1 MEQYRGKVIV
11 KGNAIGKIYIYARN
25 HYQVTSQKTEFP
37 EEEVNRYRKAQE
49 IVIGQLESAYEKA
62 VEIVGAR
69 NASVFDIQAML
80 LREGKLGQWVEK
92 MILNQKVTSEYAISQ
107 VSMGISENI
116 FEEKEDWEEEERGQ
130 IREVAGRVLNF
141 LTGQNNR
148 MIPGEE
154 KVILAAKDIT
164 PGELLQFDKN
174 RILGLITEIGAGESH
189 TAVLASA
196 MEIPYLCGIP
206 FHSEWNG
213 KMAAINGNKGL
224 FCVKPEEKC
233 LEEIKEGLWEQEKEK
248 ERLETLI
255 GEKAV
260 TLDGERMYVYA
271 NVGREEELEEAITY
285 RVAGIGLVRSEYL
298 FMGKENYPSEEEQYE
313 YYRNIVEKMQ
323 GKPVHIRTLDIGA
336 DKQMN
341 YLRLE
346 KEANPAMGFRGIR
359 ICLEQEELFRTQ
371 LKALFR
377 AAVYGNLGILYP
389 MITSVEEIDQIQ
401 EIIRDIR
408 EEMDAKGVVY
418 GEVRQGVMIETPA
431 AVMIS
436 DMLAEKVDFF
446 SIGTND
452 LIQYVMAAD
461 RQNYKVASLCRSS
474 HPAVIRMMELAV
486 RNAHRYGIPVMVCG
500 EMASDKE
507 LTRKLVEMGVDILS
521 VAPGQILAIRKEI
534 RNTTVRE

>member
-1 MEQYRGKVIV
+1 M
-11 KGNAIGKIYIYARN
+11 
-25 HYQVTSQKTEFP
+25 
-37 EEEVNRYRKAQE
+37 NRYRKAQE

-107 VSMGISENI
+107 VSRGISENI

-224 FCVKPEEKC
+224 FCVEPEEKC

-260 TLDGERMYVYA
+260 TLDGDRMYVYA

-346 KEANPAMGFRGIR
+346 KEDNPAMGFRGIR

-401 EIIRDIR
+401 EIIHDIR

-461 RQNYKVASLCRSS
+461 RQNYKVASLCQSS

>member
-25 HYQVTSQKTEFP
+25 HYQVTPQKTEFP

>member
-1 MEQYRGKVIV
+1 
-11 KGNAIGKIYIYARN
+11 
-25 HYQVTSQKTEFP
+25 
-37 EEEVNRYRKAQE
+37 
-49 IVIGQLESAYEKA
+49 
-62 VEIVGAR
+62 
-69 NASVFDIQAML
+69 
-80 LREGKLGQWVEK
+80 
-92 MILNQKVTSEYAISQ
+92 
-107 VSMGISENI
+107 
-116 FEEKEDWEEEERGQ
+116 
-130 IREVAGRVLNF
+130 
-141 LTGQNNR
+141 
-148 MIPGEE
+148 
-154 KVILAAKDIT
+154 
-164 PGELLQFDKN
+164 
-174 RILGLITEIGAGESH
+174 
-189 TAVLASA
+189 
-196 MEIPYLCGIP
+196 
-206 FHSEWNG
+206 
-213 KMAAINGNKGL
+213 
-224 FCVKPEEKC
+224 
-233 LEEIKEGLWEQEKEK
+233 
-248 ERLETLI
+248 
-255 GEKAV
+255 
-260 TLDGERMYVYA
+260 MYVYA

-346 KEANPAMGFRGIR
+346 KEDNPAMGFRGIR

-401 EIIRDIR
+401 EIIHDIR

-461 RQNYKVASLCRSS
+461 RQNYKVASLCQSS

>member
-11 KGNAIGKIYIYARN
+11 KGNAIGKIYIYTRN
-25 HYQVTSQKTEFP
+25 HYQVTPQKTEFP

-107 VSMGISENI
+107 VSRGISENI

-148 MIPGEE
+148 MISGEE

-224 FCVKPEEKC
+224 FCVEPEEKC

-346 KEANPAMGFRGIR
+346 KEDNPAMGFRGIR

-401 EIIRDIR
+401 EIIHDIR

-461 RQNYKVASLCRSS
+461 RQNYKVASLCQSS

>member
-107 VSMGISENI
+107 VSRGISENI

-224 FCVKPEEKC
+224 FCVEPEEKC

-401 EIIRDIR
+401 EIIHDIR

-461 RQNYKVASLCRSS
+461 RQNYKVASLCQSS

>member
-224 FCVKPEEKC
+224 FCVEPEEKC

>member
-206 FHSEWNG
+206 FHFEWNG

>member
-25 HYQVTSQKTEFP
+25 HYQVTPQKTEFP

-255 GEKAV
+255 DEKAV

>member
-25 HYQVTSQKTEFP
+25 HYQVTPQKTEFP

-255 GEKAV
+255 DEKAV

-341 YLRLE
+341 YLHLE